1 MVVLSQLQSRI
12 RTENPMSG
20 KNGPGKYDPE
30 ATGILLAT
38 QAECVLLLVVRGDR
52 GSGFSVSCSNEAI
65 MPFLPRMLREL
76 ADSCES
82 ADN

>member
-1 MVVLSQLQSRI
+1 
-12 RTENPMSG
+12 MSG

-30 ATGILLAT
+30 CSGVLVHT

-52 GSGFSVSCSNEAI
+52 GSGFAVACTNEALL
-65 MPFLPRMLREL
+65 PFLPRMLREL
-76 ADSCES
+76 ADSCEG